1 MSRHV
6 GLTLLLLCAAGCA
19 ETFSMRR
26 ATEITRE
33 QLLNLSEKDK
43 SDHVVYVGTEGGYH
57 YVCDV
62 RPGTEDSYK
71 VRADS
76 LKLTD
81 TFRVGSRYDE
91 PYVLYPWVI
100 EGKPLGRKPE

>member
-43 SDHVVYVGTEGGYH
+43 SDHVV